1 MISKADNKE
10 LEEAIKSMQKLKIE
24 IDNIF
29 YALHTSNPKK
39 GKERTAIGIVLKEL
53 KRLQEENS
61 YLKLKERNRCV
72 GRYGEI
78 EIHELINKTLLEDY
92 IEKDKIREKIEELI
106 KKLDKIYNLHGASDY
121 DFIKIEAK
129 IQVLEEL
136 LEGK

>member
-10 LEEAIKSMQKLKIE
+10 LEEAINYVEELIE
-24 IDNIF
+24 QF
-29 YALHTSNPKK
+29 YEFPNPKSVEIK
-39 GKERTAIGIVLKEL
+39 DREIGNIETILKEL

-92 IEKDKIREKIEELI
+92 IEKDKIREKIEELNKNKDMI
-106 KKLDKIYNLHGASDY
+106 SGGYAIS
-121 DFIKIEAK
+121 I
-129 IQVLEEL
+129 LEEL

>member
-53 KRLQEENS
+53 KRLQED
-61 YLKLKERNRCV
+61 C
-72 GRYGEI
+72 
-78 EIHELINKTLLEDY
+78 
-92 IEKDKIREKIEELI
+92 IEKDKIREKIEELNKNKDMI
-106 KKLDKIYNLHGASDY
+106 SGGYAIS
-121 DFIKIEAK
+121 I
-129 IQVLEEL
+129 LEEL

>member
-1 MISKADNKE
+1 MSKADNKE

-53 KRLQEENS
+53 KRLQED
-61 YLKLKERNRCV
+61 C
-72 GRYGEI
+72 
-78 EIHELINKTLLEDY
+78 
-92 IEKDKIREKIEELI
+92 IEKDKIREKIEER
-106 KKLDKIYNLHGASDY
+106 KFKLQQEYRNFEDD
-121 DFIKIEAK
+121 IELNILK
-129 IQVLEEL
+129 EL

>member
-1 MISKADNKE
+1 MNKE
-10 LEEAIKSMQKLKIE
+10 LEEAIK
-24 IDNIF
+24 
-29 YALHTSNPKK
+29 
-39 GKERTAIGIVLKEL
+39 VLKEIQETNRAWLKETKEERCEEIYLRDIEAIETALKKL

-92 IEKDKIREKIEELI
+92 IEKDKIREKIEELNKNKDMI
-106 KKLDKIYNLHGASDY
+106 SGGYAIS
-121 DFIKIEAK
+121 I
-129 IQVLEEL
+129 LEEL

>member
-1 MISKADNKE
+1 MSKADNKE

-61 YLKLKERNRCV
+61 ELKLKERNRCL
-72 GRYGEI
+72 GKYGEI
-78 EIHELINKTLLEDY
+78 EVHNVINKTLQEDY
-92 IEKDKIREKIEELI
+92 IPKDKIKEKTKEIQEEYELLLEHQNGQESNRT
-106 KKLDKIYNLHGASDY
+106 KYLRGKIHMG
-121 DFIKIEAK
+121 
-129 IQVLEEL
+129 QEL